1 MENSGNKQRRTQ
13 KHQFCTFQLADR
25 LFGIDIL
32 DVKEIT
38 QEAQYTTIFHGS
50 PQVQGYVNIR
60 GQIHLVLNMRQ
71 MMGFER
77 RELDPESRIIIFK
90 PSVGESFG
98 ILVDRIGDVV
108 EVEEGTIEE
117 RKNEKQNGAEG
128 QERRKNASLGMGVC
142 KLEDNVM
149 VLLDARRF
157 LTKMRENRQ
166 ESTVN

>member
-1 MENSGNKQRRTQ
+1 MGNSKDRQRGTQ
-13 KHQFCTFQLADR
+13 KHQFCTFQLAER

-38 QEAQYTTIFHGS
+38 QESQYTTIFHGS
-50 PQVQGYVNIR
+50 KQVQGYVNIR

-77 RELDPESRIIIFK
+77 RELDPENRIIIFK
-90 PSVGESFG
+90 PGVGESFG

-108 EVEEGTIEE
+108 EVEDGTIEE
-117 RKNEKQNGAEG
+117 RRNDKQAVADG
-128 QERRKNASLGMGVC
+128 QERRSTSLGLGVC
-142 KLEDNVM
+142 QLEHNVM

-157 LTKMRENRQ
+157 LSTMKKNRQ
-166 ESTVN
+166 ELAVI

>member
-1 MENSGNKQRRTQ
+1 MKNSDDKQKVVQ

-25 LFGIDIL
+25 LFGIDIM

-38 QEAQYTTIFHGS
+38 QESQYTTVFHGS

-90 PSVGESFG
+90 PGVGESFG

-108 EVEEGTIEE
+108 EVEDGTIEE
-117 RKNEKQNGAEG
+117 RRDDKQTGNDG
-128 QERRKNASLGMGVC
+128 QERRSRSLGKGVC
-142 KLEDNVM
+142 KLDDDVM
-149 VLLDARRF
+149 VLLDARKF
-157 LTKMRENRQ
+157 L
-166 ESTVN
+166 STMKEPVPEAVMN

>member
-1 MENSGNKQRRTQ
+1 MQNSTNKQRRIQ

-50 PQVQGYVNIR
+50 QQVQGYVNIR
-60 GQIHLVLNMRQ
+60 GQIHLVLNLRQ

-90 PSVGESFG
+90 PGVGESFG
-98 ILVDRIGDVV
+98 ILVDQIGDVV
-108 EVEEGTIEE
+108 EVEDATIEE
-117 RKNEKQNGAEG
+117 RRNDKQAATDG
-128 QERRKNASLGMGVC
+128 QEGRNTTLGMGVC
-142 KLEDNVM
+142 KLDDNVM

-157 LTKMRENRQ
+157 LTTMKENRQ
-166 ESTVN
+166 ESTIN